1 MTKIPTLR
9 VVTRRVKNV
18 CFGHLDLEIKICFEI
33 RIWAKRKELRSYS
46 IFEFYIMQYI
56 SREGL
61 EELKVELKQRFKAR
75 LEIAKSLEEAKG
87 QGDLSENAEYAE
99 AKENQAFNEGRI
111 MELEQMIKTAMV
123 ITKNRKD
130 DKVSVGTVVKTKSGE
145 ETAHFHI
152 VGSEEA
158 DPAKGKISNESPLGK
173 ALLGRKIGETT
184 KAETPRGKVKYKILG
199 IE

>member
-1 MTKIPTLR
+1 
-9 VVTRRVKNV
+9 
-18 CFGHLDLEIKICFEI
+18 
-33 RIWAKRKELRSYS
+33 
-46 IFEFYIMQYI
+46 MQYI

-61 EELKVELKQRFKAR
+61 EELKAEIKQHLKTRQ
-75 LEIAKSLEEAKG
+75 EIAKSLEEAKG

-111 MELEQMIKTAMV
+111 MELEQMIKNAVV
-123 ITKNRKD
+123 ISKTRKD
-130 DKVSVGTVVKTKSGE
+130 DKVSVGAVVKAKSGN
-145 ETAHFHI
+145 ETFHFHI

-173 ALLGRKIGETT
+173 ALLGRKAGEIVE
-184 KAETPRGKVKYKILG
+184 AETPRGKVKYKIVG

>member
-1 MTKIPTLR
+1 
-9 VVTRRVKNV
+9 
-18 CFGHLDLEIKICFEI
+18 
-33 RIWAKRKELRSYS
+33 
-46 IFEFYIMQYI
+46 MQYI

-61 EELKVELKQRFKAR
+61 EELKVELRQRLKMR
-75 LEIAKSLEEAKG
+75 QEIAKSLEEARG

-111 MELEQMIKTAMV
+111 MELEQMIKNAVV
-123 ITKNRKD
+123 ISKNRKD
-130 DKVSVGTVVKTKSGE
+130 DKVSVGMVVKAKYGE
-145 ETAHFHI
+145 ETFHFHI

-173 ALLGRKIGETT
+173 ALLGRKAGEIVEV
-184 KAETPRGKVKYKILG
+184 ETPRGRVKYKILG